1 MSETIET
8 KTFTIINELGLHA
21 RAAAILARESGRF
34 KSKIFLE
41 RDGMEVDGKSLLDIL
56 TLACPKG
63 SRVTIRAEG
72 EDARNVIERL
82 GRFIED
88 KFGED

>member
-8 KTFTIINELGLHA
+8 KTFTIKNELGLHA

>member
-1 MSETIET
+1 MSETIAT

-63 SRVTIRAEG
+63 SKVTIRAEG
-72 EDARNVIERL
+72 EDARNVIESL